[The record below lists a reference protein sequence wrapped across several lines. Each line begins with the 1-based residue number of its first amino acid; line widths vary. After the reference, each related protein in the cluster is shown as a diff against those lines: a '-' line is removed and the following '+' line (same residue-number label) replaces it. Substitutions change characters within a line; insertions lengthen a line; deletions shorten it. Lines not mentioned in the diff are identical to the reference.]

1 LISSIAHPKNT
12 FTIQTAPALQKH
24 IIPASKAAPRFVSPE
39 AIAAFEA
46 NNPALSGIGEVMLE
60 RGLWVLTNP
69 QRGWQK

>member
-1 LISSIAHPKNT
+1 VIGCTPGIINT
-12 FTIQTAPALQKH
+12 AAR

-60 RGLWVLTNP
+60 RGLWVLTNS
-69 QRGWQK
+69 QRGRQK